1 MEMTLRLPSSYVEV
15 ERDEM
20 EYLDGGGGSVTLN
33 RSTIQ
38 NALICIVG
46 AVSCAMTVYAIGK
59 FIAKYA
65 IPVGRFILG
74 GGAFVQIAAVILA
87 GVIVASAIALA
98 TIYLSGGSI
107 TLG

>member
-1 MEMTLRLPSSYVEV
+1 MALRLPSSYVEV

-20 EYLDGGGGSVTLN
+20 EYLDG
-33 RSTIQ
+33 
-38 NALICIVG
+38 
-46 AVSCAMTVYAIGK
+46 
-59 FIAKYA
+59 
-65 IPVGRFILG
+65 G

-107 TLG
+107 TLSY

>member
-1 MEMTLRLPSSYVEV
+1 MEMALRLPSSYVEV

-20 EYLDGGGGSVTLN
+20 EYLDG
-33 RSTIQ
+33 
-38 NALICIVG
+38 
-46 AVSCAMTVYAIGK
+46 
-59 FIAKYA
+59 
-65 IPVGRFILG
+65 G

-107 TLG
+107 TLSY